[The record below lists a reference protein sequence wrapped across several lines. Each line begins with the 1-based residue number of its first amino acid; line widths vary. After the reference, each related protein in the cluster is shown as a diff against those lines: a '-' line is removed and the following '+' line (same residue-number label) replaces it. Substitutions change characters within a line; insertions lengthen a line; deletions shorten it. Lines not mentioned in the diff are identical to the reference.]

1 LPGGRHAYPA
11 RRLCS
16 CWLIRSLAG
25 GRYLGIFGFYFY
37 DVRHTKGEILD
48 TLFEG
53 LKRLEYRGYDSA
65 GVSVDLP
72 VQSAED
78 ELPTNK
84 PVVIKAKGKVAD
96 LVSLCNEEMEGL
108 DINQGASVTC
118 HAGIAHTRW
127 ATHGPP
133 CAKNS
138 HPHVSSSN
146 HEFVLVHN
154 GTITNYRA
162 LKEFL
167 VKEGEVFVTD
177 TDTEVIPKLCNFL
190 YSKLPEPIPFPQLVC
205 EVVKQLEGAYALL
218 IKSSVY
224 PGELVACRR
233 GSPLILGV
241 KHGIQRNETPKS
253 PTSPNTPLTPKLT
266 GSTASGPHRT
276 GEQGEGSGLELFLA
290 SEASAVVEHTKQV
303 IYLEDNDIV
312 HMRDGEYTV
321 YNWSDVDSASV
332 EVRRTTQTLTMEVGQ
347 IMKGGYDHFML
358 KEIFEQPET
367 VAQTMQGR
375 IKATPISPIKFGVP
389 AVDKYLVPRVRLGGL
404 VDYVATIR
412 RSRRIIFIACGTSFH
427 AAICSRQTVEELTQM
442 PVVLELAGDVL
453 DRRCPIFRDD
463 TCVFV
468 SQSGETAD
476 TMRAME
482 YAIGSGALCVGITN
496 TVGSAIARASHCGI
510 HINAGA
516 EIGVASTK
524 AYTSQIVA
532 ITMMAIVLADDQISK
547 RTRIDEIVNA
557 MLDLPESTRQCLML
571 DDTVK
576 ELAEGLKDENSLLVF
591 GRGRNYA
598 TAVEAALKVKE
609 VSYMHSEGINAGE
622 MKHGPLALVD
632 EFMPI
637 IVIATMEDID
647 MYNKMQGVIQQLMAR
662 SARLIIVANDDDEE
676 ISDIVKGKYP
686 IVRVPRLDRSV
697 QPIINIIPLQ
707 LLSYHLTLKRG
718 HNVDQPRNLAKSV
731 TVE

>member
-1 LPGGRHAYPA
+1 MQGN
-11 RRLCS
+11 
-16 CWLIRSLAG
+16 
-25 GRYLGIFGFYFY
+25 
-37 DVRHTKGEILD
+37 
-48 TLFEG
+48 
-53 LKRLEYRGYDSA
+53 
-65 GVSVDLP
+65 
-72 VQSAED
+72 QED
-78 ELPTNK
+78 RPSSK

-96 LVSLCNEEMEGL
+96 LVSLCDEEMEGL
-108 DINQGASVTC
+108 QIDQAATVNC

-167 VKEGEVFVTD
+167 IKEGEEFMTE

-241 KHGIQRNETPKS
+241 KYGIHAEPTPKS
-253 PTSPNTPLTPKLT
+253 PASPTTPLTPKLT
-266 GSTASGPHRT
+266 GSTISAPHCT
-276 GEQGEGSGLELFLA
+276 GEQNGLQPQGLELFLA

-312 HMRDGEYTV
+312 HIRDGQYTV
-321 YNWSDVDSASV
+321 YNWSDIDSASV
-332 EVRRTTQTLTMEVGQ
+332 EVRRTAQTLTMEVGQ
-347 IMKGGYDHFML
+347 IMKGGYDYFMQ
-358 KEIFEQPET
+358 KEIFEQADT
-367 VAQTMQGR
+367 IAQTMQGR
-375 IKATPISPIKFGVP
+375 IKATPMSPIKFGVP
-389 AVDKYLVPRVRLGGL
+389 NVDRLLYPRVRLGGL
-404 VDYVATIR
+404 VDYVSTIR
-412 RSRRIIFIACGTSFH
+412 RSRRIIFIACGTSYH
-427 AAICSRQTVEELTQM
+427 AALCSRQTVEELTQM
-442 PVVLELAGDVL
+442 PVVLELAGDIL

-463 TCVFV
+463 TCIFV

-482 YAIGSGALCVGITN
+482 YAIERGALCVGITN
-496 TVGSAIARASHCGI
+496 TVGSAIARKSTCGI

-532 ITMMAIVLADDQISK
+532 ITMMAIVLASDQISK
-547 RTRIDEIVNA
+547 RKRTDEIVDSL
-557 MLDLPESTRQCLML
+557 LDLPDSIRQCLLL
-571 DDTVK
+571 DNK
-576 ELAEGLKDENSLLVF
+576 IMELAENLKEESSLLVF

-632 EFMPI
+632 EHMPI
-637 IVIATMEDID
+637 IVVATMDE
-647 MYNKMQGVIQQLMAR
+647 MHNKMQGVIQQLMAR
-662 SARLIIVANDDDEE
+662 NARLIIVCNEE
-676 ISDIVKGKYP
+676 DLDMEEMVGGRYP
-686 IVRVPRLDRSV
+686 LIKVPKADGAL
-697 QPIINIIPLQ
+697 QPVLNIIPLQ
-707 LLSYHLTLKRG
+707 LLSYHLTLLRG
-718 HNVDQPRNLAKSV
+718 FNVDQPRNLAKSV
-731 TVE
+731 TVTEE

>member
-1 LPGGRHAYPA
+1 MLTSTDVRPPF
-11 RRLCS
+11 L
-16 CWLIRSLAG
+16 LSLALRARSFAFVR
-25 GRYLGIFGFYFY
+25 GRSP
-37 DVRHTKGEILD
+37 
-48 TLFEG
+48 
-53 LKRLEYRGYDSA
+53 DSA
-65 GVSVDLP
+65 GVSIDLP
-72 VQSAED
+72 VQATED
-78 ELPTNK
+78 SPPVNK
-84 PVVIKAKGKVAD
+84 PIVIKAKGKVAD
-96 LVSLCNEEMEGL
+96 LVSLCDEEMEGL
-108 DINQGASVTC
+108 GINQGAAVPN
-118 HAGIAHTRW
+118 HAGSAHTRW
-127 ATHGPP
+127 ASHGPP

-138 HPHVSSSN
+138 RPHVSSSN

-167 VKEGEVFVTD
+167 IKEGEVFATD

-241 KHGIQRNETPKS
+241 KYGIQSNGTPKS

-266 GSTASGPHRT
+266 GSTASAPHRT
-276 GEQGEGSGLELFLA
+276 GEQNGLELYLA

-375 IKATPISPIKFGVP
+375 IKATPISPMKFGVP

-404 VDYVATIR
+404 VDYVSIIR
-412 RSRRIIFIACGTSFH
+412 RSRRIIFIACGTSYH
-427 AAICSRQTVEELTQM
+427 AAMCSRQTVEELTQM
-442 PVVLELAGDVL
+442 PVGLELSGDVL
-453 DRRCPIFRDD
+453 DRRMPIYRDD

-482 YAIGSGALCVGITN
+482 YAMESGALCVGITN

-532 ITMMAIVLADDQISK
+532 ITMIPIVLAEDQISK
-547 RTRIDEIVNA
+547 RTRIDEIVES
-557 MLDLPESTRQCLML
+557 MLDLPESLRMCLQL
-571 DDTVK
+571 DESIK
-576 ELAEGLKDENSLLVF
+576 ELAEGLKDESSLLVF

-637 IVIATMEDID
+637 IVIATMEDAD
-647 MYNKMQGVIQQLMAR
+647 MHNKMQGVIQQLMAR
-662 SARLIIVANDDDEE
+662 SARLIILANDDDTEMTE
-676 ISDIVKGKYP
+676 IVQGKYP
-686 IVRVPRLDRSV
+686 IVRVPRSDTAV
-697 QPIINIIPLQ
+697 QPILNIIPLQ

>member
-1 LPGGRHAYPA
+1 
-11 RRLCS
+11 
-16 CWLIRSLAG
+16 
-25 GRYLGIFGFYFY
+25 
-37 DVRHTKGEILD
+37 
-48 TLFEG
+48 
-53 LKRLEYRGYDSA
+53 
-65 GVSVDLP
+65 
-72 VQSAED
+72 
-78 ELPTNK
+78 
-84 PVVIKAKGKVAD
+84 
-96 LVSLCNEEMEGL
+96 M
-108 DINQGASVTC
+108 
-118 HAGIAHTRW
+118 
-127 ATHGPP
+127 
-133 CAKNS
+133 
-138 HPHVSSSN
+138 
-146 HEFVLVHN
+146 
-154 GTITNYRA
+154 
-162 LKEFL
+162 
-167 VKEGEVFVTD
+167 
-177 TDTEVIPKLCNFL
+177 
-190 YSKLPEPIPFPQLVC
+190 
-205 EVVKQLEGAYALL
+205 
-218 IKSSVY
+218 
-224 PGELVACRR
+224 
-233 GSPLILGV
+233 
-241 KHGIQRNETPKS
+241 
-253 PTSPNTPLTPKLT
+253 T

-389 AVDKYLVPRVRLGGL
+389 AVDKYLVPRIRLGGL
-404 VDYVATIR
+404 VDYVSTIR
-412 RSRRIIFIACGTSFH
+412 RSRRIIFVACGTSFH
-427 AAICSRQTVEELTQM
+427 AAMCSRQTVEELTQM
-442 PVVLELAGDVL
+442 SVVLELAGDVL

-532 ITMMAIVLADDQISK
+532 ITMMAMVLAEDQISK
-547 RTRIDEIVNA
+547 RTRVDEIVTA
-557 MLDLPESTRQCLML
+557 LLDLPESARQCLLL
-571 DDTVK
+571 DETVK

-637 IVIATMEDID
+637 IVIATMEDTD
-647 MYNKMQGVIQQLMAR
+647 MHNKMQGVIQQLMAR
-662 SARLIIVANDDDEE
+662 SARLIIVANDDDDE

-697 QPIINIIPLQ
+697 QPILNIIPLQ

>member
-1 LPGGRHAYPA
+1 MLTSTDVRPPF
-11 RRLCS
+11 LLS
-16 CWLIRSLAG
+16 LSLALRARSFAFVR
-25 GRYLGIFGFYFY
+25 GRSP
-37 DVRHTKGEILD
+37 
-48 TLFEG
+48 
-53 LKRLEYRGYDSA
+53 DSA
-65 GVSVDLP
+65 GVSIDLP
-72 VQSAED
+72 VQAAED
-78 ELPTNK
+78 SPPVNK
-84 PVVIKAKGKVAD
+84 PIVIKAKGKVAD
-96 LVSLCNEEMEGL
+96 LVSLCDEEMEGL
-108 DINQGASVTC
+108 GINQGAAVTN

-167 VKEGEVFVTD
+167 IKEGEVFATD

-241 KHGIQRNETPKS
+241 KYGIQSNGTPKS

-266 GSTASGPHRT
+266 GSTASAPHRT
-276 GEQGEGSGLELFLA
+276 GEQNGLELYLA

-375 IKATPISPIKFGVP
+375 IKATPISPMKFGVP

-404 VDYVATIR
+404 VDYVSIIR
-412 RSRRIIFIACGTSFH
+412 RSRRIIFIACGTSYH
-427 AAICSRQTVEELTQM
+427 AAMCSRQTVEELTQM
-442 PVVLELAGDVL
+442 PVGLELSGDVL
-453 DRRCPIFRDD
+453 DRRMPIFRDD

-482 YAIGSGALCVGITN
+482 YAMESGALCVGITN

-532 ITMMAIVLADDQISK
+532 ITMMAIVLAEDQISK
-547 RTRIDEIVNA
+547 RTRIDEIVES
-557 MLDLPESTRQCLML
+557 MLDLPESLRMCLQL
-571 DDTVK
+571 DESIK
-576 ELAEGLKDENSLLVF
+576 ELAEGLKDESSLLVF

-637 IVIATMEDID
+637 IVIATMEDAD
-647 MYNKMQGVIQQLMAR
+647 MHNKMQGVIQQLMAR
-662 SARLIIVANDDDEE
+662 SARLIILANDDDTEMTE
-676 ISDIVKGKYP
+676 IVQGKYP
-686 IVRVPRLDRSV
+686 IVRVPRSDTAV
-697 QPIINIIPLQ
+697 QPILNIIPLQ

>member
-1 LPGGRHAYPA
+1 M
-11 RRLCS
+11 
-16 CWLIRSLAG
+16 
-25 GRYLGIFGFYFY
+25 
-37 DVRHTKGEILD
+37 
-48 TLFEG
+48 FEG

-65 GVSVDLP
+65 GISVDLP
-72 VQSAED
+72 VQCSDESA
-78 ELPTNK
+78 PTNK

-96 LVSLCNEEMEGL
+96 LVSLVTEELEGL
-108 DINQGASVTC
+108 QIDQNATVTS

-133 CAKNS
+133 CARNS
-138 HPHVSSSN
+138 HPHVSSPN

-167 VKEGEVFVTD
+167 IKEGEEFVTE

-233 GSPLILGV
+233 GSPLILGM
-241 KHGIQRNETPKS
+241 KYGIQGDPAPKS
-253 PTSPNTPLTPKLT
+253 PVSPTTPLTPKLT
-266 GSTASGPHRT
+266 GSTAAGPHLP
-276 GEQGEGSGLELFLA
+276 GDQGSGQSPHGAYGLELFLA

-312 HMRDGEYTV
+312 HMRNGEYTV

-332 EVRRTTQTLTMEVGQ
+332 EVRRTIQTLTMEVGQ
-347 IMKGGYDHFML
+347 IMKGGYDHYMQ
-358 KEIFEQPET
+358 KEIFEQADT
-367 VAQTMQGR
+367 IAQTMQGR
-375 IKATPISPIKFGVP
+375 IKATPLSPIKFGVP
-389 AVDKYLVPRVRLGGL
+389 NVDRLLYPRVRLGGL
-404 VDYVATIR
+404 VDYVSTIR
-412 RSRRIIFIACGTSFH
+412 RSRRIIFIACGTSYH
-427 AAICSRQTVEELTQM
+427 AALCSRQTVEELTQV
-442 PVVLELAGDVL
+442 PVVLELAGDIL

-463 TCVFV
+463 TCIFV

-482 YAIGSGALCVGITN
+482 YAKESGALCVGITN
-496 TVGSAIARASHCGI
+496 TVGSAIARSSHCGI

-532 ITMMAIVLADDQISK
+532 ITMMAIVLAEDQISK
-547 RTRIDEIVNA
+547 RKRIDEIVDSL
-557 MLDLPESTRQCLML
+557 LDLPDAIRTCLAL
-571 DDTVK
+571 DDKIK
-576 ELAEGLKDENSLLVF
+576 ELAADLKDENSLLVF

-632 EFMPI
+632 EHMPI
-637 IVIATMEDID
+637 IVIATMDE
-647 MYNKMQGVIQQLMAR
+647 MHNKMQGVIQQLMAR
-662 SARLIIVANDDDEE
+662 SARLIIVCNEDD
-676 ISDIVKGKYP
+676 IDILDMVGDRYP
-686 IVRVPRLDRSV
+686 LIKVPNADGAL
-697 QPIINIIPLQ
+697 QPVLNIIPLQ
-707 LLSYHLTLKRG
+707 LLSYHLTLLRG
-718 HNVDQPRNLAKSV
+718 FNVDQPRNLAKSV
-731 TVE
+731 TVTEE

>member
-1 LPGGRHAYPA
+1 M
-11 RRLCS
+11 
-16 CWLIRSLAG
+16 
-25 GRYLGIFGFYFY
+25 
-37 DVRHTKGEILD
+37 
-48 TLFEG
+48 FEG

-65 GVSVDLP
+65 GISVDLP
-72 VQSAED
+72 VQCSDESA
-78 ELPTNK
+78 PTNK

-96 LVSLCNEEMEGL
+96 LVSLVTEELEGL
-108 DINQGASVTC
+108 QIDQNATVTS

-133 CAKNS
+133 CARNS
-138 HPHVSSSN
+138 HPHVSSPN

-167 VKEGEVFVTD
+167 IKEGEEFVTE

-233 GSPLILGV
+233 GSPLILGM
-241 KHGIQRNETPKS
+241 KYGIQGDPAPKS
-253 PTSPNTPLTPKLT
+253 PVSPTTPLTPKLT
-266 GSTASGPHRT
+266 GSTAAGPHLP
-276 GEQGEGSGLELFLA
+276 GDQGSGQSPNAAYGLELFLA

-312 HMRDGEYTV
+312 HMRNGEYTV

-332 EVRRTTQTLTMEVGQ
+332 EVRRTIQTLTMEVGQ
-347 IMKGGYDHFML
+347 IMKGGYDHYMQ
-358 KEIFEQPET
+358 KEIFEQADT
-367 VAQTMQGR
+367 IAQTMQGR
-375 IKATPISPIKFGVP
+375 IKATPLSPIKFGVP
-389 AVDKYLVPRVRLGGL
+389 NVDRLLYPRVRLGGL
-404 VDYVATIR
+404 VDYVSTIR
-412 RSRRIIFIACGTSFH
+412 RSRRIIFIACGTSYH
-427 AAICSRQTVEELTQM
+427 AALCSRQTVEELTQV
-442 PVVLELAGDVL
+442 PVVLELAGDIL

-463 TCVFV
+463 TCIFV

-482 YAIGSGALCVGITN
+482 YAKESGALCVGITN
-496 TVGSAIARASHCGI
+496 TVGSAIARSSHCGI

-532 ITMMAIVLADDQISK
+532 ITMMAIVLAEDQISK
-547 RTRIDEIVNA
+547 RKRIDEIVDSL
-557 MLDLPESTRQCLML
+557 LDLPDAIRTCLAL
-571 DDTVK
+571 DNKIK
-576 ELAEGLKDENSLLVF
+576 ELAADLKDENSLLVF

-632 EFMPI
+632 EHMPI
-637 IVIATMEDID
+637 IVIATMDE
-647 MYNKMQGVIQQLMAR
+647 MHNKMQGVIQQLMAR
-662 SARLIIVANDDDEE
+662 SARLIIVCNEDD
-676 ISDIVKGKYP
+676 IDIVDMVGDRYP
-686 IVRVPRLDRSV
+686 LIKVPNADGAL
-697 QPIINIIPLQ
+697 QPVLNIIPLQ
-707 LLSYHLTLKRG
+707 LLSYHLTLLRG
-718 HNVDQPRNLAKSV
+718 FNVDQPRNLAKSV
-731 TVE
+731 TVTEE

>member
-1 LPGGRHAYPA
+1 M
-11 RRLCS
+11 
-16 CWLIRSLAG
+16 
-25 GRYLGIFGFYFY
+25 
-37 DVRHTKGEILD
+37 
-48 TLFEG
+48 
-53 LKRLEYRGYDSA
+53 
-65 GVSVDLP
+65 
-72 VQSAED
+72 
-78 ELPTNK
+78 
-84 PVVIKAKGKVAD
+84 IKAKGKVAD
-96 LVSLCNEEMEGL
+96 LVALCDEEMEGL
-108 DINQGASVTC
+108 QINQDVTVNC

-167 VKEGEVFVTD
+167 IKEGEEFTTE

-241 KHGIQRNETPKS
+241 KYGIHTATPKS
-253 PTSPNTPLTPKLT
+253 PVSPTTPLTPKLT
-266 GSTASGPHRT
+266 GSTASAPHCT
-276 GEQGEGSGLELFLA
+276 GEQNGAQAHGLELFLA

-312 HMRDGEYTV
+312 HIRDGEYTV
-321 YNWSDVDSASV
+321 YNWSDIDSASV
-332 EVRRTTQTLTMEVGQ
+332 EVRRTAQTLTMEVGQ
-347 IMKGGYDHFML
+347 IMKGGYDYYMQ
-358 KEIFEQPET
+358 KEIFEQADT
-367 VAQTMQGR
+367 IAQTMQGR
-375 IKATPISPIKFGVP
+375 IKATPLSPIKFGVP
-389 AVDKYLVPRVRLGGL
+389 NVDRILYPRVRLGGL
-404 VDYVATIR
+404 VDYVSTIR
-412 RSRRIIFIACGTSFH
+412 RSRRIIFIACGTSYH
-427 AAICSRQTVEELTQM
+427 AALCSRQTVEELTQM
-442 PVVLELAGDVL
+442 PVVLELAGDIL

-463 TCVFV
+463 TCIFV

-482 YAIGSGALCVGITN
+482 YAIERGALCVGITN
-496 TVGSAIARASHCGI
+496 TVGSAIARKSTCGI

-532 ITMMAIVLADDQISK
+532 ITMMAIVLASDQISK
-547 RTRIDEIVNA
+547 RKRTDEIVDSL
-557 MLDLPESTRQCLML
+557 LDLPDSIRQCLLL
-571 DDTVK
+571 DEK
-576 ELAEGLKDENSLLVF
+576 IKKLAENLRDENSLLVF

-632 EFMPI
+632 EHMPI
-637 IVIATMEDID
+637 IVVATMDE
-647 MYNKMQGVIQQLMAR
+647 MHNKMQGVIQQLMAR
-662 SARLIIVANDDDEE
+662 NARLIIVCNEE
-676 ISDIVKGKYP
+676 DLDMEDMVGGRYP
-686 IVRVPRLDRSV
+686 LIKVPKADGAL
-697 QPIINIIPLQ
+697 QPVLNIIPLQ
-707 LLSYHLTLKRG
+707 LLSYHLTLLRG
-718 HNVDQPRNLAKSV
+718 FNVDQPRNLAKSV
-731 TVE
+731 TVTEE